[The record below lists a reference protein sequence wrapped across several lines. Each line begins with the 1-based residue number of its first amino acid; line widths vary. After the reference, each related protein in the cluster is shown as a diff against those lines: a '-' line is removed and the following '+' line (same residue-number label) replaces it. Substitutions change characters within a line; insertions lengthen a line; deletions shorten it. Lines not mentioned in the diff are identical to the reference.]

1 MQVEKTITEEVKAV
15 RQEVSAAIETLVASR
30 TAMEPYPDVEA
41 LCEFFQY
48 TQDLASYESLKSGLL
63 EERETEKLAAVHRAR
78 ENFQKKSA
86 RLKGDDCV
94 GLVTSLA
101 GPRCQRHPLQHS
113 ARDSLVSRR

>member
-1 MQVEKTITEEVKAV
+1 M

-86 RLKGDDCV
+86 RLREMIAWDWSPLWQV
-94 GLVTSLA
+94 LA
-101 GPRCQRHPLQHS
+101 ANDTLYSTLPETPWSHDGNP
-113 ARDSLVSRR
+113 V